1 VDIHIHSIASG
12 HAFSTVEEI
21 VAAASERGLEGVA
34 ITDHGPALPGGP
46 HLYHFMALRFI
57 PEVMQGVRVL
67 RGIEANI
74 LDEGKLDVGED
85 ALEQLDIVLAGFH
98 EGCDYTGTSEAENT
112 RTLLKAME
120 NPWVD
125 IIPHPGNPAYPIDY
139 AAVVDQAVRTNT
151 ALEINNSSFSIS
163 RKNSAPNCLEIARL
177 CAEKGALVAIGS
189 DAHIST
195 GVGRFAHALEA
206 LEQGGILPAQVVNR
220 NLEALVAFLQRMGCR
235 PDLRVGI

>member
-1 VDIHIHSIASG
+1 
-12 HAFSTVEEI
+12 
-21 VAAASERGLEGVA
+21 
-34 ITDHGPALPGGP
+34 
-46 HLYHFMALRFI
+46 MALRFI